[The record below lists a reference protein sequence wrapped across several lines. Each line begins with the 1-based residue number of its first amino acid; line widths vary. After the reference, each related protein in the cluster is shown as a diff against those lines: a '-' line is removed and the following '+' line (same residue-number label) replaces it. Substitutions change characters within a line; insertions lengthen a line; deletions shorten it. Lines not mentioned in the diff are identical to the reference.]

1 MKHTKKFFALILAFA
16 MLLSFAACS
25 AKSNID
31 TSTDLGRA
39 VNSASEYLYK
49 TVKKTAKYGDEEA
62 VIGLLRSG
70 YIDYWDDLSED
81 YKMHMN
87 DFIRKNGSIIGLKGV
102 NYYDAY
108 PNVIFAYTACG
119 IYADKTSNA
128 DLTSGISTDSF
139 VMKGGYLN
147 KINCLTAV
155 ECGGTGFYPMY
166 ADGDLT
172 REDLVE
178 FVLSLQNEDG
188 SFSYKGMEETVTQVT
203 SRAVVA
209 LSLTEQTDRV
219 KSAVKSGVEYLES
232 TVKTTDGLK
241 DLSKAII
248 ALNTAGVDATDING
262 NDLVKALILRQ
273 NGDGSFAENTKDDGN
288 KDDTATALLALASR
302 YRFEK
307 GETSLYDMS
316 DVVGG
321 THNKLS
327 PLWSAY
333 VDMMKV
339 AFAIIFTVLIILFI
353 VSRFRIAKWKK
364 EGIYDYEKGRMMSDE
379 DIAKVRARQAAR
391 RAREEEKKDNGENAE
406 NSSENSDRD
415 TVAETENSETSQ
427 ETAEEPTAKTDDGE
441 EK

>member
-1 MKHTKKFFALILAFA
+1 MKYMKKFFALMLAFA
-16 MLLSFAACS
+16 MVLSFAACS

-39 VNSASEYLYK
+39 VNSASDYLYK

-62 VIGLLRSG
+62 IIGLLRSG

-87 DFIRKNGSIIGLKGV
+87 DFIRKNGSIIGLKGD

-108 PNVIFAYTACG
+108 PNVIFTYTACG
-119 IYADKTSNA
+119 IYANKTSNA
-128 DLTSGISTDSF
+128 DLTSGISNDNF

-147 KINCLTAV
+147 KINCLAAV

-209 LSLTEQTDRV
+209 LSLTEQSRQV
-219 KSAVKSGVEYLES
+219 KAAVKSGVEYLEN
-232 TVKTTDGLK
+232 TVKTTDDLK

-248 ALNTAGVDATDING
+248 ALNTAGVDATDVNG

-273 NGDGSFAENTKDDGN
+273 NSDGSFAQSTKDEGN
-288 KDDTATALLALASR
+288 KDDTAMALLALASR

-333 VDMMKV
+333 VDTMKV
-339 AFAIIFTVLIILFI
+339 AFAIILTFLVILFI

-379 DIAKVRARQAAR
+379 DIAKVRARQANR
-391 RAREEEKKDNGENAE
+391 RLQEEKENNGENTE
-406 NSSENSDRD
+406 NSSENSDR
-415 TVAETENSETSQ
+415 VNAEETEKSEIPR
-427 ETAEEPTAKTDDGE
+427 ETANEQIEEADKGE

>member
-1 MKHTKKFFALILAFA
+1 
-16 MLLSFAACS
+16 
-25 AKSNID
+25 
-31 TSTDLGRA
+31 
-39 VNSASEYLYK
+39 
-49 TVKKTAKYGDEEA
+49 
-62 VIGLLRSG
+62 
-70 YIDYWDDLSED
+70 
-81 YKMHMN
+81 
-87 DFIRKNGSIIGLKGV
+87 
-102 NYYDAY
+102 
-108 PNVIFAYTACG
+108 
-119 IYADKTSNA
+119 
-128 DLTSGISTDSF
+128 
-139 VMKGGYLN
+139 
-147 KINCLTAV
+147 
-155 ECGGTGFYPMY
+155 MY

-219 KSAVKSGVEYLES
+219 KAAVKSGVEYLEN
-232 TVKTTDGLK
+232 TVKTTDDLK

-248 ALNTAGVDATDING
+248 ALNTAGVDATDVKG

-273 NGDGSFAENTKDDGN
+273 NSDGSFAQSTKDEGN

-327 PLWSAY
+327 PLWSTY
-333 VDMMKV
+333 VDTMKV
-339 AFAIIFTVLIILFI
+339 AFVIIFTFLVILFI

-379 DIAKVRARQAAR
+379 DIAKVRARQANR
-391 RAREEEKKDNGENAE
+391 RLQEEKENNGENTE
-406 NSSENSDRD
+406 NSSENSDR
-415 TVAETENSETSQ
+415 VNAEETEKSEIPR
-427 ETAEEPTAKTDDGE
+427 ETANEQIEEADKGE

>member
-1 MKHTKKFFALILAFA
+1 
-16 MLLSFAACS
+16 
-25 AKSNID
+25 
-31 TSTDLGRA
+31 
-39 VNSASEYLYK
+39 
-49 TVKKTAKYGDEEA
+49 
-62 VIGLLRSG
+62 
-70 YIDYWDDLSED
+70 
-81 YKMHMN
+81 
-87 DFIRKNGSIIGLKGV
+87 
-102 NYYDAY
+102 
-108 PNVIFAYTACG
+108 
-119 IYADKTSNA
+119 
-128 DLTSGISTDSF
+128 
-139 VMKGGYLN
+139 
-147 KINCLTAV
+147 
-155 ECGGTGFYPMY
+155 MY

-209 LSLTEQTDRV
+209 LSLTEQSRQV
-219 KSAVKSGVEYLES
+219 KAAVKSGVEYLEN
-232 TVKTTDGLK
+232 TVKTTDDLK

-248 ALNTAGVDATDING
+248 ALNTAGVDATDVNG

-273 NGDGSFAENTKDDGN
+273 NSDGSFAQSTKDEGN

-327 PLWSAY
+327 PLWSTY
-333 VDMMKV
+333 VDTMKV
-339 AFAIIFTVLIILFI
+339 AFVIILTFLVILFI

-379 DIAKVRARQAAR
+379 DIAKVRARQAGR
-391 RAREEEKKDNGENAE
+391 RLQEEKENNGENTE
-406 NSSENSDRD
+406 NSSENSDR
-415 TVAETENSETSQ
+415 VNAEETEKSEIPR
-427 ETAEEPTAKTDDGE
+427 ETASEQIEEADNGE